1 MTIKRQSPYI
11 WVTWLT
17 KLLAG
22 EAQCE
27 WASWFKAHNKYDKL
41 PSDFN
46 LTQWTADH
54 NQMVSDRA
62 QYYRNEGYDV
72 YIEDQNSFR
81 LEGENGALLSG
92 KADIVAIRGDEAIVE
107 DCKTGQPRNS
117 DQMQVLI
124 YMLVLPLAVE
134 HCKGVK
140 INGLVKYKNDEVFI
154 LNDRVDDILKVKLRE
169 LIIKISGNEPLE
181 PIPSFGECQFCDIS
195 DKDCSVRINT
205 APKKSTDH
213 GLF

>member
-1 MTIKRQSPYI
+1 MTMQRQTPYI

-22 EAQCE
+22 EAQCD

-54 NQMVSDRA
+54 NQMLLGRA
-62 QYYRNEGYDV
+62 QYYRDEGYTV
-72 YIEDQNSFR
+72 YIEDQNSFM
-81 LEGENGALLSG
+81 LEGESGAILSG
-92 KADIVAIRGDEAIVE
+92 KADIVAVKGNEAIVE

-117 DQMQVLI
+117 DHMQVLI
-124 YMLVLPLAVE
+124 YMLVLPLTVE
-134 HCKGVK
+134 HCNGLQL
-140 INGLVKYKNDEVFI
+140 NGLVKYKNDEVFI
-154 LNDRVDDILKVKLRE
+154 NNSRVDESLKNMLRE
-169 LIIKISGNEPLE
+169 LINKISGDGSMKPT
-181 PIPSFGECQFCDIS
+181 PSFNECRFCDIS
-195 DKDCSVRINT
+195 KQDCSVRMDT
-205 APKKSTDH
+205 TPKKSKDH

>member
-1 MTIKRQSPYI
+1 MTIQRQTPYI

-22 EAQCE
+22 ESQCD

-54 NQMVSDRA
+54 NQMLLERA
-62 QYYRNEGYDV
+62 QYYRDAGYSV
-72 YIEDQNSFR
+72 FIEDQNSFM
-81 LEGENGALLSG
+81 LEGEDGAILSG
-92 KADIVAIRGDEAIVE
+92 KADIVAINGTKAIVE

-124 YMLVLPLAVE
+124 YMLVLPLACA
-134 HCKGVK
+134 HCSELELDG
-140 INGLVKYKNDEVFI
+140 IVKYKNDAVFI
-154 LNDRVDDILKVKLRE
+154 KNNRVDESLKSVLRNIINKITKL
-169 LIIKISGNEPLE
+169 SP
-181 PIPSFGECQFCDIS
+181 
-195 DKDCSVRINT
+195 NT
-205 APKKSTDH
+205 MARKVAKKAARKAAPKKAAKKVAKACRH
-213 GLF
+213 GCKKV

>member
-1 MTIKRQSPYI
+1 MAIVRQSPYL

-17 KLLAG
+17 KLMSG

-27 WASWFKAHNKYDKL
+27 WASWFKAHHKYDKI

-54 NQMVSDRA
+54 NQMLNERA
-62 QYYRNEGYDV
+62 QYYRDKGFTV
-72 YIEDQNSFR
+72 YTEDQNSFM
-81 LEGENGALLSG
+81 LEGENGEILSG
-92 KADIVAIRGDEAIVE
+92 KADIVAIKGEDAIVE

-124 YMLVLPLAVE
+124 YMLVLPVSVG
-134 HCKGVK
+134 HCEGLKV
-140 INGLVKYKNDEVFI
+140 NGLVKYRNKEVVIKNDSI
-154 LNDRVDDILKVKLRE
+154 DQMLKE
-169 LIIKISGNEPLE
+169 LLKDLIHRISSDNQPDQV
-181 PIPSFGECQFCDIS
+181 PSYGECRFCDIS
-195 DKDCSVRINT
+195 KVDCSSRIET
-205 APKKSTDH
+205 APRKSKDH